1 MSNFPL
7 SWTEAGLLVVLIFII
22 WMAFTDQDLKE
33 NMSRSFKKLTQQSV
47 QALKGIFISII
58 ILIIILGIK
67 KLIETLP
74 DESNLYW
81 IGIIAFPLIAFLL
94 ILLLKRKKPLWS
106 FKKEVS
112 VEPSKPESPK
122 NDSKEDKVKKPEAT
136 VVVIS
141 EKKTSWKK
149 FWRGLV
155 IVLLVLL
162 VYVISLFF
170 WKDGPWGINHTIRK
184 MLSMPFTVLEGKHFK
199 KGAIET
205 VYIEPGGDIYYQ
217 ADAAKGDWEIE
228 VSNPDYPEDGS
239 KKYGSNTP
247 IDPNKKLHYGTLR
260 IVFLTD
266 TRDFAVIAN
275 KR

>member
-1 MSNFPL
+1 MSNFSL
-7 SWTEAGLLVVLIFII
+7 SWTEAGLLLALIFII
-22 WMAFTDQDLKE
+22 WMAFTNQDLKE
-33 NMSRSFKKLTQQSV
+33 NMSRSFKKLTQQSLQV
-47 QALKGIFISII
+47 LKGIFISII

-74 DESNLYW
+74 DESNFYW

-94 ILLLKRKKPLWS
+94 IWLLRRKKPLWS

-112 VEPSKPESPK
+112 VETSKPEPPK
-122 NDSKEDKVKKPEAT
+122 DDSKTSKLDDSKK
-136 VVVIS
+136 S
-141 EKKTSWKK
+141 SKNEKKKASWKK

-155 IVLLVLL
+155 IVLLALL
-162 VYVISLFF
+162 LYVISLFF
-170 WKDGPWGINHTIRK
+170 WKDGPWGINHTVRK
-184 MLSMPFTVLEGKHFK
+184 MLSIPFTVLEGKHFK
-199 KGAIET
+199 KGAMET
-205 VYIEPGGDIYYQ
+205 VYIEPGGDVYYQ

-247 IDPNKKLHYGTLR
+247 IDPTKKLHYGTLR

-266 TRDFAVIAN
+266 ARDFAVIAN